1 MKENIGILL
10 RYVDHILVWENMPK
24 TDAVRY
30 KVVDSPK
37 IEYVGCGD
45 NVGISR
51 ALNFAWEY
59 ANDNDY
65 DGILTMD
72 QDSIWDNLGQFLSK
86 IEGVYVPEIYN
97 GQKIKK
103 RIVKTILFEFGR
115 EDEIRT
121 HGSLRIGDFQ
131 DHCNKPDS
139 ATSRMV
145 RKD

>member
-1 MKENIGILL
+1 
-10 RYVDHILVWENMPK
+10 MPK

-86 IEGVYVPEIYN
+86 IEVSPLKESAIFSPNQGIEYVH
-97 GQKIKK
+97 
-103 RIVKTILFEFGR
+103 FGFKYHR
-115 EDEIRT
+115 RLSGGFFD
-121 HGSLRIGDFQ
+121 
-131 DHCNKPDS
+131 
-139 ATSRMV
+139 
-145 RKD
+145 